1 MVVGA
6 VTDFADAVQQRL
18 STALVWLG
26 DAIAF
31 LSRTAWPLVDL
42 LIRIWIGKGALVL
55 SVLISTDWTTVV
67 RMATGSYPIPDL
79 SLGSTALLSQV
90 YWLAAVSLILG
101 LATRVGAAALLA
113 FVVASH
119 IRVSALDL
127 NLFWMALLAY
137 YVLLGADRLSLDRLL
152 SQGLKNS
159 PLPRAGALITLL
171 DATRPALTGIYLLA
185 LRVALML
192 TLLLA
197 GGVGTAM
204 TTTTPEI
211 HAWLPVSSARLLFG
225 NDGLALA
232 LLIGSGLAIRVTA
245 LLAVT
250 MMGYHMMIGGDMSFP
265 FYWTVLLLL
274 LVAKGPG
281 PYSLDGAILAGLRR
295 SLPELSVPF
304 NLEGLPR
311 VVIVGAGFGGIA
323 CARALRHA
331 RARITLID
339 RQNYH
344 LFQPLLYQV
353 ATAAL
358 SPADIAIP
366 VRAVFRDQFNAK
378 VMLATVTGLDTERRE
393 VLADGLNLPYDYLV
407 IATGATHSY
416 FGHDA
421 WAPFAPG
428 LKRVDDATLVRG
440 RVLEAFERAEVAA
453 NEEERRRLLSFVIVG
468 GGPTGVEL
476 AGAIAELARV
486 GMAKDF
492 RNFDPAAAEIILVQ
506 SGSRLLP
513 AFPESLSEVARRSLV
528 DMGVSVLLDSKV
540 RRIDADGVLVS
551 DRRIYSR
558 TVLWAAGVAASPAAK
573 WLNAEADKAGRVKVQ
588 CDLSVTHLPDVYV
601 IGDTALANCWN
612 GEPVPGLAPAA
623 KQGGVF
629 VAKVIRAKLRGETGS
644 HAFSYRHM
652 GSLATIG
659 RKSAVAD
666 FGFVRLR
673 GAVAWWLWSIAH
685 VLFLVGSRNR
695 VAVVL
700 NWIWS
705 YVTYRASTRLITGSA
720 RDGEESGLPPSKAF
734 AAGHVRRHTRP
745 EGA

>member
-1 MVVGA
+1 MTIGA
-6 VTDFADAVQQRL
+6 RLTYFANAVQQGL
-18 STALVWLG
+18 LTALVWLG

-42 LIRIWIGKGALVL
+42 LIRIWIGKSALVL

-67 RMATGSYPIPDL
+67 RMAAGSYPIPDL
-79 SLGSTALLSQV
+79 SLGSTMLLSQV
-90 YWLAAVSLILG
+90 YWLSAASLILG
-101 LATRVGAAALLA
+101 LATRVGAAVLLA
-113 FVVASH
+113 LTVASH
-119 IRVSALDL
+119 IRVAALDL
-127 NLFWMALLAY
+127 NLFWMALLAH

-152 SQGLKNS
+152 SQGMKNS
-159 PLPRAGALITLL
+159 PLPQAGALITLL

-204 TTTTPEI
+204 MTTTPEI
-211 HAWLPVSSARLLFG
+211 HAWLPVGSATRIFG
-225 NDGLALA
+225 NEGIALA
-232 LLIGSGLAIRVTA
+232 LPMGSGLATRATA
-245 LLAVT
+245 LFAVV
-250 MMGYHMMIGGDMSFP
+250 MIGYHKMIGGDMSLP

-281 PYSLDGAILAGLRR
+281 PFSLDGAVLAGLRR
-295 SLPELSVPF
+295 SLPELSGEPPSNF
-304 NLEGLPR
+304 ESLPR

-331 RARITLID
+331 PASVTLID

-366 VRAVFRDQFNAK
+366 IRAIFRDQFNAK
-378 VMLATVTGLDTERRE
+378 VMLATVTGLNTERRE
-393 VLADGLNLPYDYLV
+393 VLADGLKLPYDYLV
-407 IATGATHSY
+407 IATGAAHSY

-453 NEEERRRLLSFVIVG
+453 NEEERRQLLSFVIVG

-492 RNFDPAAAEIILVQ
+492 RNFDPATAEIILVQ
-506 SGSRLLP
+506 AGPRLLP
-513 AFPESLSEVARRSLV
+513 AFPESLSEVARRSLANI
-528 DMGVSVLLDSKV
+528 GVQVFLNSKV
-540 RRIDADGVLVS
+540 RLIDADGVLVN

-588 CDLSVTHLPDVYV
+588 PDLSVPRLPDVYV
-601 IGDTALANCWN
+601 IGDTALANCWR
-612 GEPVPGLAPAA
+612 GQPVPGLAQAA
-623 KQGGVF
+623 QQGGAF
-629 VAKVIRAKLRGETGS
+629 VAKALRAKLRGDPIS
-644 HAFSYRHM
+644 LAFSYRHM

-659 RKSAVAD
+659 RKSAIAD
-666 FGFVRLR
+666 FGFVRLH
-673 GAVAWWLWSIAH
+673 GTMAWWLWGTVH
-685 VLFLVGSRNR
+685 VALLVGSRNR
-695 VAVVL
+695 LAVVL

-705 YVTYRASTRLITGSA
+705 YVTYRASTRLITGSSQQA
-720 RDGEESGLPPSKAF
+720 RNEIK
-734 AAGHVRRHTRP
+734 
-745 EGA
+745 